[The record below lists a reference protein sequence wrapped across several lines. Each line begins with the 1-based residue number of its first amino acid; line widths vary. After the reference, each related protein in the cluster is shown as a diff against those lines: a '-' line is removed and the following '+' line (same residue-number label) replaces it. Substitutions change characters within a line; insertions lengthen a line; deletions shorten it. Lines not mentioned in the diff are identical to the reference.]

1 MANGSSIAHEQDLS
15 YLIRYSGSIAFRTGL
30 PDLRHYVGGVC
41 NAVSFSNKSPA
52 KFDRKSLALFQIG
65 IK

>member
-1 MANGSSIAHEQDLS
+1 LG
-15 YLIRYSGSIAFRTGL
+15 
-30 PDLRHYVGGVC
+30 HYVGGVR
-41 NAVSFSNKSPA
+41 NAVSFSNKSSA